1 MYGNEAENNHCSL
14 LCVHVRLLCGYH
26 CCLWKLNRNYRAI
39 LMHARRQFLSPI
51 QVKNYS
57 LLSQKTSWQGAFNL
71 LWGVRKWI
79 RYNWSLNS
87 NSFWSLVMAASHSLY
102 NFFFFFFLTWSSAR
116 VWSYFSIF
124 ANEQQGHNEQIIR
137 NRSHSLSS
145 ANIVSFDIWSLV
157 TMTMTATL
165 RIKKKTIP
173 D

>member
-102 NFFFFFFLTWSSAR
+102 NVFFFFFWRGARLECDHTFQFLPTNNKGIMSKLFGTGAILWA
-116 VWSYFSIF
+116 VP
-124 ANEQQGHNEQIIR
+124 
-137 NRSHSLSS
+137 
-145 ANIVSFDIWSLV
+145 
-157 TMTMTATL
+157 TL
-165 RIKKKTIP
+165 LALTYDLLWPWLWQPLWELKKKQ
-173 D
+173 